1 MKTKPQFFVMTVNT
15 ITDHFTTVN
24 KNIITVNFM
33 SVNTITVPWTAVNTT
48 VPQSFDDSKYH
59 LSPFDGCEYQHSP
72 FYGLEY
78 HISPLDDCECHLIP
92 FCVCEYHLW
101 LLLPEPGCYAQ
112 FTFSLSHGGRMKG
125 CNPPRVG
132 LRLTVCCVATTTISR
147 HLCLVVGTIV
157 SDHRRVKYYGDFSL
171 YAPYHNIQLTKVV
184 SS

>member
-1 MKTKPQFFVMTVNT
+1 MKTQPQFFVMTVNT

-92 FCVCEYHLW
+92 FCVCEYHLR
-101 LLLPEPGCYAQ
+101 LLMTKNTTSVN
-112 FTFSLSHGGRMKG
+112 FTTVNTRDVKTQPFTVIRVFNYNIFSLKP
-125 CNPPRVG
+125 CKPE
-132 LRLTVCCVATTTISR
+132 
-147 HLCLVVGTIV
+147 
-157 SDHRRVKYYGDFSL
+157 
-171 YAPYHNIQLTKVV
+171 APQLL
-184 SS
+184 